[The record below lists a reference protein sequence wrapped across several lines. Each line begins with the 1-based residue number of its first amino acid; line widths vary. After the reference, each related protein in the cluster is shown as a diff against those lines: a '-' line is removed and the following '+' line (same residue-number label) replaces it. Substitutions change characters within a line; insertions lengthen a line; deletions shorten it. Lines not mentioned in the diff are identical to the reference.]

1 LAIVVID
8 SGPYVQFSASNQT
21 ISNLDDHPS
30 PADHFA
36 ALAADPIVNSITWLG
51 LSLFGAGS

>member
-1 LAIVVID
+1 MVID